1 MPKEDAMAK
10 IAMVLGQD
18 FEDSEAE
25 VPLDRLRAAGHE
37 VTIVGAKAGETLRGK
52 RGKEQL
58 TADVAS
64 EDAKP
69 TSFDAMVIPGGFS
82 PDHLRI
88 VPEVVAFVRDFAR
101 TGKPVAAVCHGPQ
114 LLIEADLVKGKRL
127 TSWPSVRKDLENA
140 GATWVDEQV
149 VRDGALI
156 TSRNPGDLEAF
167 SKALVDTLARK
178 EEHPSARA

>member
-1 MPKEDAMAK
+1 MAK
-10 IAMVLGQD
+10 VAMVLGQD

-37 VTIVGAKAGETLRGK
+37 VTIVGVKAGETLRGK
-52 RGKEQL
+52 RGDQAL
-58 TADVAS
+58 TTDVAS
-64 EDAKP
+64 KDAEAMR
-69 TSFDAMVIPGGFS
+69 FDAMVIPGGFS

-88 VPEVVAFVRDFAR
+88 VPDVVSFVREFAR
-101 TGKPVAAVCHGPQ
+101 TGRPMAVVCHGPQ
-114 LLIEADLVKGKRL
+114 LLIEADLVAGKRL

-156 TSRNPGDLEAF
+156 TSRNPGDVEAF